1 VLQKHALRHGLTIAL
16 SNYGAPTGNLP
27 SGGGSGIW
35 SDRGEPVVQ
44 LEASGLGIAIAIETK
59 PAGAPT
65 A

>member
-1 VLQKHALRHGLTIAL
+1 
-16 SNYGAPTGNLP
+16 
-27 SGGGSGIW
+27 
-35 SDRGEPVVQ
+35 VQ